1 MKSESKE
8 KLLAQLNEYLD
19 LLEKPRQEYEGLP
32 TCPFIKKERLKNKL
46 MLDVFDHHSENFIDN
61 IHVLANSDYTDAV
74 FAQNID
80 DSLSTQDSKTYQN
93 FLNKLLKKTFKQYKV
108 IIINPADNFAVNGYN
123 PRSFAPCFL
132 IVVTDKKKLSRAHKQ
147 MLSTKYF
154 TNFGDD
160 YLKYLH
166 VKRTDL
172 I

>member
-46 MLDVFDHHSENFIDN
+46 MLDVFDHHSENFIDK

-80 DSLSTQDSKTYQN
+80 D
-93 FLNKLLKKTFKQYKV
+93 
-108 IIINPADNFAVNGYN
+108 
-123 PRSFAPCFL
+123 
-132 IVVTDKKKLSRAHKQ
+132 
-147 MLSTKYF
+147 
-154 TNFGDD
+154 
-160 YLKYLH
+160 
-166 VKRTDL
+166 
-172 I
+172 

>member
-32 TCPFIKKERLKNKL
+32 TCPFIKKERLKKKL
-46 MLDVFDHHSENFIDN
+46 MLDVFDHHSENFIDK
-61 IHVLANSDYTDAV
+61 IHVLSNSDYTDAV

-147 MLSTKYF
+147 MLNTKYF

-160 YLKYLH
+160 YLQYLH